1 MSALLTSQRNN
12 KPNNRNCIVYTM
24 TCLDLLVLA
33 VSCRWWKMILKN
45 KQTKIHTN
53 KNTAVC
59 HQDEAE
65 LLNVRAGQFFSTPS
79 YIW

>member
-1 MSALLTSQRNN
+1 MFATFASQRKT
-12 KPNNRNCIVYTM
+12 KPNNPNCIIYTM
-24 TCLDLLVLA
+24 MCLDLLVLA

-45 KQTKIHTN
+45 KQTK
-53 KNTAVC
+53 NTAVC

-65 LLNVRAGQFFSTPS
+65 LLNVRAGQFFSTAS